1 MNASIDTTPAFSG
14 SYSPADVTFLLKPLT
29 LDYTDVEEKERLIQT
44 GARHYSEMISIE
56 KAPDQRYIDLYERA
70 MEQNAD
76 RLARDIVALSRS
88 IADSVNPSAGSAGVA
103 VVSLARAGTPVGALI
118 HRFLQYIN
126 RSSKHYSISIIRDR
140 GIDLNAIAHI
150 LKSHQPKD
158 VVFVDGW
165 TGKGAITRELHGD
178 RGPML
183 LGVRPVLAVVADPAG
198 CADLAASGD
207 DYVIPSGILNGI
219 VSGLISRTVLND
231 QIGPND
237 FHGTVY
243 LDHLAGRDVTRDF
256 LERIW
261 TKMLEV
267 SAETPLNSAQWLE
280 YDRVPRRAACRR
292 MLDAIRIDAGV
303 DNENNIKPGIA
314 EATRAVLR
322 RVPDKLYLTD
332 RDDPAVE
339 HLVHLAL
346 QKGVTIDRMP
356 VATHYRAAT
365 VIRSASA
372 E

>member
-1 MNASIDTTPAFSG
+1 MTSANDSSPVFSG
-14 SYSPADVTFLLKPLT
+14 SYAPEDVTFLLKPLT
-29 LDYTDVEEKERLIQT
+29 VNYTDVEEKERLIQS
-44 GARHYSEMISIE
+44 GERHYSEMISIE
-56 KAPDQRYIDLYERA
+56 KAPDQRYLDLYERA
-70 MEQNAD
+70 MDQNAS
-76 RLARDIVALSRS
+76 RLARDIVSLARS
-88 IADSVNPSAGSAGVA
+88 IARSIVPQPGSAGIA
-103 VVSLARAGTPVGALI
+103 VVSLARAGTPIGALI
-118 HRFLQYIN
+118 HRHLKLTGYAS
-126 RSSKHYSISIIRDR
+126 RHYSISIIRDR
-140 GIDLNAIAHI
+140 GVDLNALAHI
-150 LKSHQPKD
+150 LRDHAPSD

-165 TGKGAITRELHGD
+165 TGKGAITRELHSP
-178 RGPML
+178 RGPSS

-198 CADLAASGD
+198 CADMAASGD

-231 QIGPND
+231 QIGPDD

-243 LDHLAGRDVTRDF
+243 LDHLADRDVTRDF

-261 TKMLEV
+261 NLMLE
-267 SAETPLNSAQWLE
+267 NSGQASTWLE
-280 YDRVPRRAACRR
+280 YDRVPRREACRR
-292 MLDAIRIDAGV
+292 MLDAIRMDAGV

-346 QKGVTIDRMP
+346 QKGIAIDRMP
-356 VATHYRAAT
+356 VDTHYRAAT

>member
-1 MNASIDTTPAFSG
+1 MTPSIESPPVFTG
-14 SYSPADVTFLLKPLT
+14 SYAPEDVTFLLKPLT
-29 LDYTDVEEKERLIQT
+29 IDYTDVAEKERLIQS
-44 GARHYSEMISIE
+44 GERHYSEMISIE
-56 KAPDQRYIDLYERA
+56 KAPDQRYLDLYERA
-70 MEQNAD
+70 MDQNQV
-76 RLARDIVALSRS
+76 RLARDVVSLARSISRS
-88 IADSVNPSAGSAGVA
+88 VTPQPGSAGIA
-103 VVSLARAGTPVGALI
+103 VVSLARAGTPIGALV
-118 HRFLQYIN
+118 HRYLKLTGYAS
-126 RSSKHYSISIIRDR
+126 RHYSISIIRDR
-140 GIDLNAIAHI
+140 GIDLNALAHI
-150 LKSHQPKD
+150 LRDHAPSD
-158 VVFVDGW
+158 IVFVDGW
-165 TGKGAITRELHGD
+165 TGKGAITRELHGE
-178 RGPML
+178 RGPMM

-231 QIGPND
+231 QIGEDD

-243 LDHLAGRDVTRDF
+243 LEHLADRDVTNDF

-261 TKMLEV
+261 RLMLE
-267 SAETPLNSAQWLE
+267 NSTQAATWLE
-280 YDRVPRRAACRR
+280 YDRAPRRKACRL
-292 MLDAIRIDAGV
+292 MLDAIREDAGV

-332 RDDPAVE
+332 RDDPAVA

-346 QKGVTIDRMP
+346 QKGIEIDRMP
-356 VATHYRAAT
+356 VDTHYRAAT

>member
-1 MNASIDTTPAFSG
+1 MTSSNDFPPVFSG
-14 SYSPADVTFLLKPLT
+14 SYAPEDVTFLLKPLT
-29 LDYTDVEEKERLIQT
+29 VSYTDVEEKERLIQS
-44 GARHYSEMISIE
+44 GERHYSEMISIE
-56 KAPDQRYIDLYERA
+56 QAPDDRYLDLYERA
-70 MEQNAD
+70 MDQNGT
-76 RLARDIVALSRS
+76 RLARDLVSLSRAIS
-88 IADSVNPSAGSAGVA
+88 RSVVPQAGSAGIA
-103 VVSLARAGTPVGALI
+103 IVSLARAGTPVGALI
-118 HRFLQYIN
+118 HRHLKLTGHAS
-126 RSSKHYSISIIRDR
+126 RHYSISIIRDR
-140 GIDLNAIAHI
+140 GVDLNALAHV
-150 LKSHQPKD
+150 LRDHAPSD

-165 TGKGAITRELHGD
+165 TGKGAITRELHGA
-178 RGPML
+178 RGPAML
-183 LGVRPVLAVVADPAG
+183 GIRPVLAVVADPAG

-219 VSGLISRTVLND
+219 VSGLVSRTVLNGD
-231 QIGPND
+231 IGPDD

-243 LDHLAGRDVTRDF
+243 LDHLADRDVTGDF

-261 TKMLEV
+261 RLMLD
-267 SAETPLNSAQWLE
+267 SAGQPATWLE
-280 YDRVPRRAACRR
+280 CDRAPRRAACRR
-292 MLDAIRIDAGV
+292 MLDAIRADASV

-346 QKGVTIDRMP
+346 QKGIAIDRMP
-356 VATHYRAAT
+356 VETHYRAAT